1 MVIGLY
7 EINLFKKEFL
17 KKKLKRFFIRKV
29 MLGLFMIWMKWNER
43 LVKWIGK
50 SINSFFD
57 VIIIVVLIKKGSV
70 YILIEIVIYV
80 F

>member
-1 MVIGLY
+1 
-7 EINLFKKEFL
+7 
-17 KKKLKRFFIRKV
+17 

-57 VIIIVVLIKKGSV
+57 VIIIVVLIKKGIV

>member
-57 VIIIVVLIKKGSV
+57 VIIIVVLIKKGIV